1 MPSIKRKNYE
11 KVDRTDEEDNQN
23 TLNSHNNGEDVVI
36 VNLKLPEDKIVKV
49 EISSQSNVEQLR
61 EVIFERTN
69 IEPERQ
75 RLIHFGKLLKSE
87 QLLDAIGVKDGDFIH
102 LMPLPDGQPG
112 HQSH

>member
-69 IEPERQ
+69 ISDC
-75 RLIHFGKLLKSE
+75 KS
-87 QLLDAIGVKDGDFIH
+87 QSLVRSCYVKSKQIIIGNF
-102 LMPLPDGQPG
+102 
-112 HQSH
+112 S